1 MMSKKRWTNA
11 ELLTLGDL
19 YRDGLSYNEIACKM
33 NRSKQSVAHALHSYR
48 NVINVDY
55 RRKRGEYHTA
65 VPEVTQ
71 DQTPKE
77 PVGFIRKIWDRVTGN
92 LFTVH

>member
-1 MMSKKRWTNA
+1 MSKRRWTNA

-48 NVINVDY
+48 NVINVEY

-65 VPEVTQ
+65 MPEENK
-71 DQTPKE
+71 DSAPGE
-77 PVGFIRKIWDRVTGN
+77 PIGFIRKIWDRVTGN